1 MQDSNLS
8 IFSAKELQSGP
19 QRKTLEFINYKSDIQ
34 LGICAFFPLRA
45 EYHRLPH
52 RFFSIRH
59 DLPKKKQ
66 KDGLLVSNKKVF
78 GSLCSIVGALPDV
91 WSKVNCLR
99 NESGTE
105 VWACVGMQH
114 SFGEPVLTWKGSH
127 WGSVNHHGSRD
138 PEVDESWK
146 GEKRSGQL
154 DREDDEDEDEDG
166 DDEDDGAWG
175 GWRMMSM
182 RRMRSMGMRMR
193 MTRVMKMMSMRR
205 IQQRPPPKKIDL
217 IT

>member
-45 EYHRLPH
+45 KYHRLPH

-59 DLPKKKQ
+59 DVPKKQ

-78 GSLCSIVGALPDV
+78 GSLCSIVGTLPDV

-114 SFGEPVLTWKGSH
+114 SFGEPVVT
-127 WGSVNHHGSRD
+127 
-138 PEVDESWK
+138 
-146 GEKRSGQL
+146 
-154 DREDDEDEDEDG
+154 
-166 DDEDDGAWG
+166 
-175 GWRMMSM
+175 
-182 RRMRSMGMRMR
+182 
-193 MTRVMKMMSMRR
+193 
-205 IQQRPPPKKIDL
+205 
-217 IT
+217 